1 MHNFPHYHKSGIVA
15 CFSYLVLLPQMEK
28 KLIDVSHV
36 SAKGKTVRISVPKRV
51 LELLGVNHGDIIAY
65 YLENGSIVIEKV
77 RSD

>member
-1 MHNFPHYHKSGIVA
+1 
-15 CFSYLVLLPQMEK
+15 MEK